1 MKEKYQYLIQ
11 FVDGTTIYLA
21 ELWSTL
27 QDTIMWQSET
37 NRRNE
42 NEGFTFIKLN
52 DGTWINYTQILI
64 FKETD

>member
-64 FKETD
+64 FKEID